1 MCAAANSQIITKT
14 PVVQIVLTLIAR
26 LRIRRRFVLLIPRRG
41 QKLVALLEDIPQ
53 RVIVRQHRRTGT
65 KQGVRLNGQLIPRQM
80 RRIQFN
86 RLTQIVQRF
95 FERLIRQA
103 MHQVEV
109 KAAQPKPRCQVCR
122 AFCLFRAVDTPQT
135 LQLWLAK
142 ALHADRDTVHARTL
156 ILDKTVGLN
165 GTGVGFHRNFSIHCQ
180 VQACAHAIQQRL
192 HRRA

>member
-1 MCAAANSQIITKT
+1 MLTLQVAAFHIPARVTRFGGTQNASVREGHFAMCAAANSQIITKT

-109 KAAQPKPRCQVCR
+109 KAA
-122 AFCLFRAVDTPQT
+122 
-135 LQLWLAK
+135 
-142 ALHADRDTVHARTL
+142 
-156 ILDKTVGLN
+156 
-165 GTGVGFHRNFSIHCQ
+165 
-180 VQACAHAIQQRL
+180 
-192 HRRA
+192 